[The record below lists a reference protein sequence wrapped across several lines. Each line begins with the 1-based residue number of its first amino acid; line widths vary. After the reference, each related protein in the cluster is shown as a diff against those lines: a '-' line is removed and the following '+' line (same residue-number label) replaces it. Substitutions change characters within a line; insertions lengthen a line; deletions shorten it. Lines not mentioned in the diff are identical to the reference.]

1 MAQNRKSYLYPL
13 AIIGLLFFVF
23 GFLTWINGIL
33 IPYFKI
39 CMELNN
45 FEATLVAF
53 CSYFAYF
60 VMALPSAYVLQF
72 TGYRKGMVWGIFVMA
87 LGTLLFIPAAYSRMY
102 PLFLGGLF
110 VTATGLALVQTA
122 ANPYIAIMGPIEGT
136 AQRIGYMGIA
146 NKVAGIICLF
156 ILGSVFL
163 ADADSLS
170 ASIEGMGEIE
180 KSAAL
185 DAYALKIVNPYL
197 IISLVLLGVAALIH
211 FSNLPEVDEMAS
223 TTDSQGKIREDRK
236 SAFQYPYLILGVIA
250 LFLGGAAE
258 VVPIDG
264 IIIYSQALDIP
275 MDTARHFS
283 TYTLFIMLFGY
294 LLVSLLVPKYVSQQK
309 ALLFAAVWGLIFT
322 SAAYLTS
329 GITSVYCMLF
339 LGFSAAMLWGTIW
352 GLALRG
358 LGGHTKK
365 GSAFLIMSILG
376 GGIVTVV
383 FGDLLDTYIDRPQVS
398 VLILIPCYLFVL
410 YYALKGYRTEYWGK
424 IPNTKQ
430 KEARLSD

>member
-1 MAQNRKSYLYPL
+1 MTKKTKTSLYPL
-13 AIIGLLFFVF
+13 LVIGMLFFVF

-39 CMELNN
+39 CMELSN
-45 FEATLVAF
+45 FEATLVALS
-53 CSYFAYF
+53 SYLAYF
-60 VMALPSAYVLQF
+60 VMALPSAYVLKF
-72 TGYRKGMVWGIFVMA
+72 TGYRKGMVWGIGIMA

-122 ANPYIAIMGPIEGT
+122 ANPYIAIMGPIEST

-146 NKVAGIICLF
+146 NKLSGIICLF

-163 ADADSLS
+163 ADADTLS
-170 ASIEGMGEIE
+170 ESIIGMGEIE

-185 DAYALKIVNPYL
+185 DEYALKIVNPYI
-197 IISLVLLGVAALIH
+197 IISLVLIGVAGLVH
-211 FSNLPEVDEMAS
+211 FSKLPEVDEMES
-223 TTDSQGKIREDRK
+223 SIDDQGEIIKDRK
-236 SAFQYPYLILGVIA
+236 SVFQYPYLVLGVIA
-250 LFLGGAAE
+250 LFVAGASE
-258 VVPIDG
+258 TVPIDG

-294 LLVSLLVPKYVSQQK
+294 MVVSILVPKYVSQQS

-322 SAAYLTS
+322 LAAYLTS
-329 GITSVYCMLF
+329 GLNSVYCMLF

-358 LGGHTKK
+358 LGSHTKI
-365 GSAFLIMSILG
+365 GSAFLIMSIVG

-383 FGDLLDTYIDRPQVS
+383 FGDLLDTYVNYPQVS
-398 VLILIPCYLFVL
+398 VLILFPCYLFIL
-410 YYALKGYRTEYWGK
+410 YYALKGHRMEHWRDSKSKVETNQLK
-424 IPNTKQ
+424 
-430 KEARLSD
+430 

>member
-1 MAQNRKSYLYPL
+1 MAQNIKSYRYSL

-39 CMELNN
+39 CMELSN

-53 CSYFAYF
+53 CAYFAYF
-60 VMALPSAYVLQF
+60 VMALPSAYVLKR
-72 TGYRKGMVWGIFVMA
+72 TGYKKGMVWGMCVMA
-87 LGTLLFIPAAYSRMY
+87 LGTILFIPAAYSRIY
-102 PLFLGGLF
+102 PLFLAGLF

-146 NKVAGIICLF
+146 NKVAGIFCLF
-156 ILGSVFL
+156 VLGSVFL

-170 ASIEGMGEIE
+170 SSLEGLNEIQ

-185 DAYALKIVNPYL
+185 DSFALKIVNPYI
-197 IISLVLLGVAALIH
+197 IISIVLLAVAGLVY
-211 FSNLPEVDEMAS
+211 FSKLPEVDEMGS
-223 TTDSQGKIREDRK
+223 GTNEDGKILKDRK
-236 SAFQYPYLILGVIA
+236 SVYEYPYLVLGVIA
-250 LFLGGAAE
+250 LFVAGACE
-258 VVPIDG
+258 TVPIDG
-264 IIIYSQALDIP
+264 IIIYCQALDIP
-275 MDTARHFS
+275 MSSARHFS

-294 LLVSLLVPKYVSQQK
+294 LLVSILVPKFVTQQK
-309 ALLFAAVWGLIFT
+309 VLQFASIWGLALTVATYF
-322 SAAYLTS
+322 TS
-329 GITSVYCMLF
+329 GIYSAYCLLF
-339 LGFSAAMLWGTIW
+339 LGFSASMLWGAIW

-365 GSAFLIMSILG
+365 ASAFMIMSLIG

-383 FGDLLDTYIDRPQVS
+383 FGDLLDTYATNPQIS
-398 VLILIPCYLFVL
+398 VLILIPCYLFIL
-410 YYALKGYRTEYWGK
+410 YYSIKGYRKDYWK
-424 IPNTKQ
+424 TTSI
-430 KEARLSD
+430 S